1 MRAISAG
8 VGLAGSGKDTG
19 FCMKFRKAECNLS
32 HLARTQRFRKRGPIV
47 CWRKI
52 LEELDPV
59 ATETQAAAVHRLGR
73 CAAAAGFFFLSNA

>member
-1 MRAISAG
+1 MQLCHISPAPNAFES
-8 VGLAGSGKDTG
+8 VGP
-19 FCMKFRKAECNLS
+19 F
-32 HLARTQRFRKRGPIV
+32 V

>member
-1 MRAISAG
+1 M
-8 VGLAGSGKDTG
+8 
-19 FCMKFRKAECNLS
+19 S

-73 CAAAAGFFFLSNA
+73 CAAAAGFLFIQCLNALKALVSSGCSRPVLEAGTKRS